1 MYYKDWLKLINTW
14 QKFSDLP
21 ANQQGPALVSSLEDK
36 ALDAI
41 LEIHESD
48 ISKEN
53 GVVFLIHSLNSLPK
67 KDSTVTKYKAL
78 EAFKTFKTFKHVNT
92 SLLLKQILWYRDDN
106 SAYRLLKSV
115 NLSSYQEELVKPL
128 IPD

>member
-1 MYYKDWLKLINTW
+1 MYYKDWLKLINIW

-21 ANQQGPALVSSLEDK
+21 ANQQGPALVSSLKDE

-48 ISKEN
+48 IIKEN
-53 GVVFLIHSLNSLPK
+53 GVVFLIYCLNSLSK

-78 EAFKTFKTFKHVNT
+78 EAFMTFKTFKHVNT
-92 SLLLKQILWYRDDN
+92 NLLLKQNFMVL
-106 SAYRLLKSV
+106 
-115 NLSSYQEELVKPL
+115 
-128 IPD
+128 